1 LTTSSGL
8 CRYDICDVVRCVG
21 FTGTTPVLRFLHKGA
36 HISSITGEKLSESQ
50 IVSAVQATLAEFDH
64 RVDRFTMV
72 PVWGEPPRYEL
83 LFEDS
88 DMPASHQ
95 LTAFSEQVESRL
107 SELNCEYGE
116 KRTTSRLA
124 AIRTCSVPYGAWQ
137 QLAESRK
144 SEIGGSSEQYKHPY
158 LIPDMKKAASVR
170 KEFEQLPAADCVAT

>member
-1 LTTSSGL
+1 M
-8 CRYDICDVVRCVG
+8 
-21 FTGTTPVLRFLHKGA
+21 LRFLHKGA

-170 KEFEQLPAADCVAT
+170 KEFEQPPAADCVAT